1 MVYSLRIV
9 VLVLLWSILS
19 LPVKSEPLE
28 ITIYALR
35 NSNDLSY
42 KTYSYEVIEPDNL
55 GSVSSINM
63 VQSGPDGQMTSLFTR
78 GTNSNHTLITY
89 NGIGIKDNSTPLGTD
104 DISQHSFLGVD
115 KVEVVKGPMSS
126 EYGANA
132 IGGVI
137 NMVTYPTD
145 EKSIDVSYGSNNT
158 KYTTLKYGEWINGTI
173 YDLSIQK
180 KSSDGISVA
189 DGDEKDGYDNT
200 NYHLQISNGPFNF
213 KKLRTH
219 NKSDLDGRNDKL
231 NYTADWQFDN
241 NYISYKTRDTELT
254 FNNAN
259 HHRVYNDNGTIDDYK
274 NKSNTFLGKHT
285 FHKDNKSYTLGT
297 EHEYNNVKF
306 DTAILGYISSVDK
319 DRHNNGYFFN
329 LDETH
334 DNGVQTHIGF
344 RYDTPNT
351 FDDQL
356 TYRISG
362 ENNGVRLSYSTGYKS
377 PTVYE
382 MFGVDNYGFLGNKD
396 LVPEETKSWEI
407 GYKNNLL
414 DVVYF
419 HTEIDNLL
427 KYQGNT
433 YINDTKKSIRKGVE
447 LGLTY
452 EIGPVTLTNNSTF
465 TIAEDGNGH
474 ELLRRPKWM
483 HNLTASYNVV
493 SLQVNYYGEHR
504 DIDYQT
510 FNTVDMPSVT
520 TADLFTEFEKGGLTF
535 YGKLSN
541 ITNEDYER
549 PDGYN
554 QNGRTFTLGFKKTF

>member
-1 MVYSLRIV
+1 MYSLRII
-9 VLVLLWSILS
+9 VLVTLWYTIFVNT
-19 LPVKSEPLE
+19 VKSEPLE

-35 NSNDLSY
+35 NSSDLTY
-42 KTYSYEVIEPDNL
+42 QTYSYDIVEPKKLNT
-55 GSVSSINM
+55 VSSINM

-115 KVEVVKGPMSS
+115 RVEVVKGPMSS

-132 IGGVI
+132 IGGVV
-137 NMVTYPTD
+137 NMVTLPND

-158 KYTTLKYGEWINGTI
+158 KYTTLKYGEWFDGTI
-173 YDLSIQK
+173 LDFSIQK
-180 KSSDGISVA
+180 KTSDGISVA

-200 NYHLQISNGPFNF
+200 NYHVQVSNGPYNF

-219 NKSDLDGRNDKL
+219 NKSDLDGRNDKS

-241 NYISYKTRDTELT
+241 NYISYKTKDTELT

-274 NKSNTFLGKHT
+274 NKTNTVLGKHT
-285 FHKDNKSYTLGT
+285 FHKDNKSYTVGT
-297 EHEYNNVKF
+297 EHEYSNVKF
-306 DTAILGYISSVDK
+306 DTAILGYVSNVDK

-329 LDETH
+329 IDQSFES
-334 DNGVQTHIGF
+334 GVQLHTGI
-344 RYDTPNT
+344 RLDQPNT

-356 TYRISG
+356 TYRIG
-362 ENNGVRLSYSTGYKS
+362 AENNGVRLSYATGYKS

-382 MFGVDNYGFLGNKD
+382 MFGVDNYGFLGNEN
-396 LVPEETKSWEI
+396 LVPEETQTYEI
-407 GYKNNLL
+407 GYRNNLL
-414 DVVYF
+414 DIAYF
-419 HTEIDNLL
+419 HTSIDNLL
-427 KYQGNT
+427 KYEGNT
-433 YINDTKKSIRKGVE
+433 YVNDNKKSIRKGVE
-447 LGLTY
+447 LGLTHT
-452 EIGPVTLTNNSTF
+452 IGPVTLKNNTTF

-483 HNLTASYNVV
+483 NNLTATYKIV
-493 SLQVNYYGEHR
+493 SLQVNYFGEHR

-510 FNTVDMPSVT
+510 FGTVDMPSVT

-535 YGKLSN
+535 YGKLGN
-541 ITNEDYER
+541 ITNVDYER

-554 QNGRTFTLGFKKTF
+554 QNGRTLTIGFKKVF

>member
-9 VLVLLWSILS
+9 VLVLLWSVLS

-241 NYISYKTRDTELT
+241 NYISYKTR
-254 FNNAN
+254 
-259 HHRVYNDNGTIDDYK
+259 
-274 NKSNTFLGKHT
+274 
-285 FHKDNKSYTLGT
+285 
-297 EHEYNNVKF
+297 
-306 DTAILGYISSVDK
+306 
-319 DRHNNGYFFN
+319 
-329 LDETH
+329 
-334 DNGVQTHIGF
+334 
-344 RYDTPNT
+344 
-351 FDDQL
+351 
-356 TYRISG
+356 YRI
-362 ENNGVRLSYSTGYKS
+362 N
-377 PTVYE
+377 
-382 MFGVDNYGFLGNKD
+382 F
-396 LVPEETKSWEI
+396 
-407 GYKNNLL
+407 
-414 DVVYF
+414 
-419 HTEIDNLL
+419 
-427 KYQGNT
+427 
-433 YINDTKKSIRKGVE
+433 
-447 LGLTY
+447 
-452 EIGPVTLTNNSTF
+452 
-465 TIAEDGNGH
+465 
-474 ELLRRPKWM
+474 
-483 HNLTASYNVV
+483 
-493 SLQVNYYGEHR
+493 
-504 DIDYQT
+504 
-510 FNTVDMPSVT
+510 
-520 TADLFTEFEKGGLTF
+520 
-535 YGKLSN
+535 
-541 ITNEDYER
+541 
-549 PDGYN
+549 
-554 QNGRTFTLGFKKTF
+554 

>member
-1 MVYSLRIV
+1 MYSLRIV

>member
-9 VLVLLWSILS
+9 VLVLLWSVLS

>member
-1 MVYSLRIV
+1 MYSLRIV
-9 VLVLLWSILS
+9 VLVLLWSVLS

-274 NKSNTFLGKHT
+274 NKSNTVLGKHT

-329 LDETH
+329 IDETH
-334 DNGVQTHIGF
+334 DSGVQTHVGF